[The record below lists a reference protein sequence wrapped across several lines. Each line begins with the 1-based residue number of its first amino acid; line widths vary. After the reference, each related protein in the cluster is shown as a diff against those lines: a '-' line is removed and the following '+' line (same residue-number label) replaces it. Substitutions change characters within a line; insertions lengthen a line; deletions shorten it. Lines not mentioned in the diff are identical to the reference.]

1 MQNRWSNE
9 DAGRLVA
16 QYVPRWGE
24 DLALRTYSS
33 RLLGAEESLVLH
45 GGGNTSVKGYV
56 TNVLGEQA
64 PALYVKASGYDLASI
79 EPEGHSAVDLEFL
92 KRLRALEDLSD
103 AAMADEFRSHLFN
116 PHAATPSI
124 ETLAHAFLPQKFI
137 DHTHA
142 DAMLALTN
150 QSAAAKRVREALGE
164 DVIVLD
170 YVKPGFKLAKAAA
183 AAYESQPG
191 SKAMVWMR
199 HGLVTWGR
207 TARESYEATIELVTR
222 AERYLAQRATRPL
235 LAQRSTPPSVA
246 EKRLVTVAPLVRG
259 LLAEPSGDADRPHRR
274 VILQS
279 LTDRETLDFVDSDR
293 GKQIALTP
301 PLTSDHL
308 IRTKALPLWLDSPAY
323 EDPARLRQQLV
334 TALKEYTPAYQAYV
348 ARNSAHI
355 PEGLAT
361 FDPVPRVLL
370 LPGLGAIC
378 SGKSVRAAK
387 IARDITA
394 HTLAAKAQ
402 IAAMGTYEGL
412 SETHLFEMEFHTLQH
427 AKLGKPDDLPLAR
440 EVAVITGAA
449 GAIGSA
455 IAQGLLESGCHVA
468 VTDLPGQAL
477 ETLVKELKGTFG
489 DRVLGVALDVTDAA
503 SIAQGFEAI
512 IKTWGGIDL
521 VIVNAGI
528 ALVASLDEMKLEAFQ
543 KLERVNTEGTL
554 LTLAEAGR
562 HFKYQATGGD
572 VVVIS
577 TKNVFA
583 PGAKFGAYSAT
594 KAAAHQ
600 LARIASL
607 EMAEFGVRVNMVSP
621 DAVFSYGTRRSG
633 LWAEVGPD
641 RMRARGLDEKGLEEY
656 YQSRNLLKARVTA
669 EHVAKAVLF
678 FATRQTPTTGATIP
692 VDGGLP
698 DSTPR

>member
-1 MQNRWSNE
+1 MQNRWSDE
-9 DAGRLVA
+9 AASRLVA
-16 QYVPRWGE
+16 QYGPKWGE

-45 GGGNTSVKGYV
+45 GGGNTSLKGYV
-56 TNVLGEQA
+56 TNILGEQV
-64 PALYVKASGYDLASI
+64 PALYVKASGYNLVDI
-79 EPEGHSAVDLEFL
+79 EPQGLSAVDLEFL
-92 KRLRALEDLSD
+92 KQLRALEDLSD
-103 AAMADEFRSHLFN
+103 AAMADEFRAHLFN
-116 PHAATPSI
+116 PHAPMPSI
-124 ETLAHAFLPQKFI
+124 EALAHAFLPHEFI

-142 DAMLALTN
+142 DAILALTN
-150 QSAAAKRVREALGE
+150 QSEARKRVREALGE
-164 DVIVLD
+164 DVIVLE
-170 YVKPGFKLAKAAA
+170 YAKPGFKLAKAAA
-183 AAYESQPG
+183 AAYESR
-191 SKAMVWMR
+191 SKSRGMAWLR
-199 HGLVTWGR
+199 HGLVTWGK

-222 AERYLAQRATRPL
+222 AEQYLAQRATRPL
-235 LAQRSTPPSVA
+235 VVQVSTPPSLA

-259 LLAEPSGDADRPHRR
+259 LLAEPSEDADRPYLR

-308 IRTKALPLWLDSPAY
+308 ICTKALPLWLDSPPY
-323 EDPARLRQQLV
+323 EDAARLRQQLV
-334 TALKEYTPAYQAYV
+334 TALQDYTAAYKAYIE
-348 ARNSAHI
+348 RNSAHL
-355 PEGLAT
+355 PEGLKT
-361 FDPVPRVLL
+361 FDPLPRVLL

-378 SGKSVRAAK
+378 SGKNVQAAK

-394 HTLAAKAQ
+394 HTLAVKAQ

-412 SETHLFEMEFHTLQH
+412 SESQLFEMEYHTLQH
-427 AKLGKPDDLPLAR
+427 AKLGRRDDLPLAR
-440 EVAVITGAA
+440 EVALITGAA

-455 IAQGLLESGCHVA
+455 IAEGLLENGCHVA
-468 VTDLPGQAL
+468 VTDLAGQAL
-477 ETLVKELKGTFG
+477 ERLVTDLKGSFR
-489 DRVLGVALDVTDAA
+489 DRVLGVAVDVTQPA
-503 SIAQGFEAI
+503 SVAQGFEAI
-512 IKTWGGIDL
+512 IKTWGGVDL

-528 ALVASLDEMKLEAFQ
+528 ALVSSLEEMKLEAFQ

-554 LTLAEAGR
+554 LTLSEAGR
-562 HFKYQATGGD
+562 HFKYQGTGGD
-572 VVVIS
+572 IVAIS

-594 KAAAHQ
+594 KAASHQ

-607 EMAEFGVRVNMVSP
+607 EMAEIGVRVNMVSP
-621 DAVFSYGTRRSG
+621 DAVFSHRTRRSG

-656 YQSRNLLKARVTA
+656 YQKRNLLKARVTA
-669 EHVAKAVLF
+669 EHVARAVLF

>member
-1 MQNRWSNE
+1 MKSQWSEEAAN
-9 DAGRLVA
+9 RLVA
-16 QYVPRWGE
+16 QYAPKWGE
-24 DLALRTYSS
+24 DLTLRTYSS
-33 RLLGAEESLVLH
+33 RLLGAEEGLVLH
-45 GGGNTSVKGYV
+45 GGGNTSVKGYA
-56 TNVLGEQA
+56 TNVLGEQVA
-64 PALYVKASGYDLASI
+64 ALYVKASGYNLVDI

-92 KRLRALEDLSD
+92 KRLRVLEDLSD
-103 AAMADEFRSHLFN
+103 SAMADEFRAHLFN

-124 ETLAHAFLPQKFI
+124 ETLAHAFLPHKFI

-142 DAMLALTN
+142 DAILALTN
-150 QSAAAKRVREALGE
+150 QSEARKRVQEALGE
-164 DVIVLD
+164 DAIVLD
-170 YVKPGFKLAKAAA
+170 YLKPGFKLAKAAA
-183 AAYESQPG
+183 AAYEFQPG

-199 HGLVTWGR
+199 HGLVTWGK
-207 TARESYEATIELVTR
+207 TARESYEATIELVSR

-235 LAQRSTPPSVA
+235 VVQVSTPSSVA
-246 EKRLVTVAPLVRG
+246 EKRLVAVAPLVRG
-259 LLAEPSGDADRPHRR
+259 LLADPSGDADRPYRR
-274 VILQS
+274 IILQS

-293 GKQIALTP
+293 GKQIALSP

-308 IRTKALPLWLDSPAY
+308 IRTKALPLWLDTPAY
-323 EDPARLRQQLV
+323 EGPARLRQQLAA
-334 TALKEYTPAYQAYV
+334 ALAEYTAAYKAYIE
-348 ARNSAHI
+348 RNSAHL
-355 PEGLAT
+355 PEGLTT
-361 FDPVPRVLL
+361 FDPLPRVLL

-378 SGKSVRAAK
+378 SGRNVQAAK

-394 HTLAAKAQ
+394 HTLATKAQ

-412 SETHLFEMEFHTLQH
+412 SESHLFEMEYHTLQH
-427 AKLGKPDDLPLAR
+427 AKLGKRDDLPLAR
-440 EVAVITGAA
+440 EVAVVTGAA
-449 GAIGSA
+449 GTIGSA
-455 IAQGLLESGCHVA
+455 IAGGLLESGCHVA
-468 VTDLPGQAL
+468 ATDLPGQAL
-477 ETLVKELKGTFG
+477 ENLVTELKAAFG
-489 DRVLGVALDVTDAA
+489 DRVLGVAMDVTDAA
-503 SIAQGFEAI
+503 SVAQGFETI
-512 IKTWGGIDL
+512 IKTWGGVDL

-528 ALVASLDEMKLEAFQ
+528 ALVSSLAEMKLEAFQ

-562 HFKYQATGGD
+562 HFKYQGTGGD
-572 VVVIS
+572 IVMIS

-607 EMAEFGVRVNMVSP
+607 EMAEIGVRVNMVSP
-621 DAVFSYGTRRSG
+621 DAVFSHGARRSG

-656 YQSRNLLKARVTA
+656 YQKRNLLKARVTA
-669 EHVAKAVLF
+669 EHVARAVLF

>member
-1 MQNRWSNE
+1 
-9 DAGRLVA
+9 
-16 QYVPRWGE
+16 
-24 DLALRTYSS
+24 
-33 RLLGAEESLVLH
+33 LVLH
-45 GGGNTSVKGYV
+45 GGGNTSLKGYA
-56 TNVLGEQA
+56 TNVFGEPV
-64 PALYVKASGYDLASI
+64 PALYVKASGYDLVDI

-92 KRLRALEDLSD
+92 KRLRVLEDLTD
-103 AAMADEFRSHLFN
+103 AAMADEFRAHLLN
-116 PHAATPSI
+116 PHAPTPSI
-124 ETLAHAFLPQKFI
+124 ETLAHAFLPHKFI

-142 DAMLALTN
+142 DAMLAVTN
-150 QSAAAKRVREALGE
+150 QSEAAKRVQEALGE
-164 DVIVLD
+164 EVIILD

-191 SKAMVWMR
+191 SKGMVWIR

-222 AERYLAQRATRPL
+222 AEQYLARRATHPL
-235 LAQRSTPPSVA
+235 VVQLSTPPSVA

-259 LLAEPSGDADRPHRR
+259 LLAEPSGDADRPYRR

-279 LTDRETLDFVDSDR
+279 LTDHETLDFVDSDR

-308 IRTKALPLWLDSPAY
+308 IRTKALPLWLDSPTY
-323 EDPARLRQQLV
+323 EDPVRLRQRLA
-334 TALKEYTPAYQAYV
+334 TALKEYTAAYQAYI
-348 ARNSAHI
+348 ARNSAHM

-361 FDPVPRVLL
+361 FDPLPRVLL

-378 SGKSVRAAK
+378 SGKNVQAAK

-412 SETHLFEMEFHTLQH
+412 TESHLFEMEYHTLQH

-455 IAQGLLESGCHVA
+455 IAEALLESGCHVA

-477 ETLVKELKGTFG
+477 ENLVTELKRTFG
-489 DRVLGVALDVTDAA
+489 DRVLGVALDVTDAG
-503 SIAQGFEAI
+503 SIAQEFETI
-512 IKTWGGIDL
+512 IKTWGGMDL

-528 ALVASLDEMKLEAFQ
+528 ALVSSLAEMRLEAFQ

-562 HFKYQATGGD
+562 HFKYQGTGGD
-572 VVVIS
+572 VVVVS

-621 DAVFSYGTRRSG
+621 DAVFSHGTRRSG

-656 YQSRNLLKARVTA
+656 YQKRNLLKARVTA
-669 EHVAKAVLF
+669 EHVARAVLF